1 MEVFVKSFASYR
13 TIKKATALNHSLV
26 LDSLEHE
33 TSTITVKGSAIDRSD
48 AGNWLI
54 VEGQVFRIADVKP
67 QEKQTALT
75 LESPLDAFQRP
86 LELEAQASDQ
96 TVGGFIAAQ
105 LQTHW
110 VACDDPVYAVPYMV
124 VSYSGTTPFVAPET
138 DSSGSFSLPDYARL
152 MRKIYRT
159 TVRFSDSLNRLRC
172 TIETA
177 PAAARQISFQDGH
190 SQLQSVAY
198 SFSGLSKITVLHDID
213 TGEKDANG
221 QAIYIRERSNWY
233 LSEDGQITQL
243 IPARRASGE
252 WGQVYVKGSADI
264 RAKVEEAFAKN
275 KANHKLEFWSDRDLT
290 VMADCTFLV
299 YGQLL
304 RSYISYKRKSS
315 TDGRYYYKS
324 GELKTTAA
332 EKLKG
337 ALI

>member
-26 LDSLEHE
+26 LDSLEYE
-33 TSTITVKGSAIDRSD
+33 TSTVTIKGSAIDRSD

-54 VEGQVFRIADVKP
+54 IEGQVFRIADVKP
-67 QEKQTALT
+67 QQQQTTLT

-86 LELEAQASDQ
+86 LELEIQASNQ
-96 TVGGFIAAQ
+96 TIAGFIAAQ

-124 VSYSGTTPFVAPET
+124 VSYSGTTPYVVPET
-138 DSSGSFSLPDYARL
+138 DSSGSFCLPDYVRL

-159 TVRFSDSLNRLRC
+159 TVRFFDSMNQIRC
-172 TIETA
+172 TIETV
-177 PAAARQISFQDGH
+177 PASTRQISFQDGH

-221 QAIYIRERSNWY
+221 QTIYVRERSNWY

-243 IPARRASGE
+243 IPARRAPGE
-252 WGQVYVKGSADI
+252 WGQVHVKGSADI

-275 KANHKLEFWSDRDLT
+275 KANHKLEFWSTRDLA
-290 VMADCTFLV
+290 VMEDCTFLV
-299 YGQLL
+299 YDQLL

-324 GELKTTAA
+324 GELATTAT

-337 ALI
+337 AIK